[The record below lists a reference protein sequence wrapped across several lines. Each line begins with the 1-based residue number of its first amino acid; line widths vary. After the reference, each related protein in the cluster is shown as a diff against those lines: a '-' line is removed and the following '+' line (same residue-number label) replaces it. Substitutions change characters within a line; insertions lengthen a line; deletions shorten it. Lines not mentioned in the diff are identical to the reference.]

1 MMLVMYAVKHS
12 FRSQKGIPMRY
23 PAAETAEKHARILS
37 AASAL
42 FREHGFA
49 GVSVG
54 KIMQATGLTHG
65 PFYNHFESKEALIS
79 ESLHDASEKAL
90 DDMDA
95 ASGTAEDRLA
105 YLRGYLSEAHR
116 DAPGQGCMLAALA
129 SEVAREQD
137 VRPVLTHHVSAT
149 IDKLQRLIPRRVRK
163 NPRSESIR
171 MLSTMVGALTLSR
184 AVDDPALS
192 AEILREAR
200 EMIEATATLPGARK
214 PRG

>member
-1 MMLVMYAVKHS
+1 
-12 FRSQKGIPMRY
+12 MRY

-79 ESLHDASEKAL
+79 ESLQDASEKAL
-90 DDMDA
+90 ADMDA
-95 ASGTAEDRLA
+95 ASGTSEARLA
-105 YLRGYLSEAHR
+105 YLHAYLSEAHR

-137 VRPVLTHHVSAT
+137 VRSVLTHHVT
-149 IDKLQRLIPRRVRK
+149 GMIDKLQRLLPWRVKK

-184 AVDDPALS
+184 AVDDPELS
-192 AEILREAR
+192 SEILREAR
-200 EMIEATATLPGARK
+200 ELIEGRSALPTTRRSRK
-214 PRG
+214 

>member
-1 MMLVMYAVKHS
+1 
-12 FRSQKGIPMRY
+12 MRY

-54 KIMQATGLTHG
+54 KIMQTTGLTHG

-79 ESLHDASEKAL
+79 ESLQDASEKAL
-90 DDMDA
+90 ADMDA
-95 ASGTAEDRLA
+95 ASGTSEARLA
-105 YLRGYLSEAHR
+105 YLHAYLSEAHR

-137 VRPVLTHHVSAT
+137 VRSVLTHHVT
-149 IDKLQRLIPRRVRK
+149 GMIDKLQRLLPWRVKK

-184 AVDDPALS
+184 AVDDPELS
-192 AEILREAR
+192 SEILREAR
-200 EMIEATATLPGARK
+200 ELIEGRSALPTTRRSRK
-214 PRG
+214 

>member
-1 MMLVMYAVKHS
+1 
-12 FRSQKGIPMRY
+12 MRY

-54 KIMQATGLTHG
+54 TIMQATGLTHG

-79 ESLHDASEKAL
+79 ESLQDASEKAL
-90 DDMDA
+90 ADMDA
-95 ASGTAEDRLA
+95 ASSTPEARLA

-116 DAPGQGCMLAALA
+116 DAPGKGCMLAALA

-137 VRPVLTHHVSAT
+137 VRSVFTHHVAAM
-149 IDKLQRLIPRRVRK
+149 IDKLPRFIRWRVKK
-163 NPRSESIR
+163 NSRSESIR

-184 AVDDPALS
+184 AVDDPKLS
-192 AEILREAR
+192 EEILREAR
-200 EMIEATATLPGARK
+200 EMIEASPTLPSARK
-214 PRG
+214 SRR

>member
-1 MMLVMYAVKHS
+1 
-12 FRSQKGIPMRY
+12 MRY

-79 ESLHDASEKAL
+79 ESLQDASEKAL
-90 DDMDA
+90 ADMDA
-95 ASGTAEDRLA
+95 ASGTPEDRLA
-105 YLRGYLSEAHR
+105 YLHGYLSEAHR

-137 VRPVLTHHVSAT
+137 VRSVLTHHVAAM
-149 IDKLQRLIPRRVRK
+149 IDKLQRLIPWRVKK
-163 NPRSESIR
+163 NPRSESVR

-184 AVDDPALS
+184 AVDDPELS
-192 AEILREAR
+192 AEILREVR
-200 EMIEATATLPGARK
+200 EMIEANPTLPGARK
-214 PRG
+214 SRG